1 MEFLSP
7 SSAGPFTLQ
16 LFSSHRSAS
25 RGDSGGQ
32 RSRFKGQFGSK
43 RKEEMKQ
50 SFRKESEEEE
60 EQREVMATSNGV
72 ASRGQ
77 HASHV
82 LSITGVVGT
91 APCLEVHGVT
101 PRNET
106 VTPGYPRLLRG
117 HATSGRK
124 LASPNMAN

>member
-1 MEFLSP
+1 
-7 SSAGPFTLQ
+7 
-16 LFSSHRSAS
+16 
-25 RGDSGGQ
+25 
-32 RSRFKGQFGSK
+32 
-43 RKEEMKQ
+43 
-50 SFRKESEEEE
+50 
-60 EQREVMATSNGV
+60 MATSNGV

-106 VTPGYPRLLRG
+106 VTPGYPRPLLRG
-117 HATSGRK
+117 TS
-124 LASPNMAN
+124 SPGSECTG